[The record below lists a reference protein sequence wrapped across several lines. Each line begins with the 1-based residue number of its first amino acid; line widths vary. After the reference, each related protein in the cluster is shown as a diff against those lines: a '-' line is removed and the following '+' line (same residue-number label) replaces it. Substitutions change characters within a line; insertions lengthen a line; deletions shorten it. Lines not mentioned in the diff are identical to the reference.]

1 VHLAELHSKK
11 PLSGFSG
18 ARSAIIHR
26 AVRCAPDM
34 SGEPAEQRLTSAN
47 DRLPKVNSGEQCT
60 AEFRA
65 EKSERTGHVR
75 CGTRLSGATIGQG
88 FQRSTLSKPQQTC

>member
-65 EKSERTGHVR
+65 EKSERTPDSEQY
-75 CGTRLSGATIGQG
+75 LSGAP
-88 FQRSTLSKPQQTC
+88 SDYLVCPSPAKPAYARK